1 MSNELQVINQQE
13 VLGQDF
19 RIYGTIEN
27 PLFLAKD
34 VAEWIDYSKDS
45 KGNYNVSVMLEK
57 VDDEEK
63 VKLYTNL
70 NNVKVGSNTWFLTE
84 DGLYEVLMQSRKPI
98 AKQFK
103 KEVKKILKDIRKHG
117 MYATETT
124 IDNILN
130 DPDFGIRLLTEL
142 KEEKAKRKAVEEEN
156 KNNKPKVIF
165 ADAVAGSDDSILVG
179 DLSKLL
185 NQNGIDIGQ
194 NRLFEWLRK
203 NNYLIS
209 RKGTSY
215 NKPTQKSMDLGV
227 FECKERTIIG
237 ANGKAKVGYT
247 PLVTGKGQQYF
258 INKFLNNKEE
268 Q

>member
-1 MSNELQVINQQE
+1 MQELQVLNNSKTLDSRE
-13 VLGQDF
+13 
-19 RIYGTIEN
+19 
-27 PLFLAKD
+27 
-34 VAEWIDYSKDS
+34 VAEMMGKKHENLLKDIQGS
-45 KGNYNVSVMLEK
+45 GKNLGIIPTLTKGNFHVVNYFIESSYKDAKGETRKCYLVTKMGCEMLGNKLQGEK
-57 VDDEEK
+57 GILFTAKYVERFNQMEQAIKELQPTPSYMIEDPIERAKVWITEQEKLQAEQEK
-63 VKLYTNL
+63 VKQL
-70 NNVKVGSNTWFLTE
+70 G
-84 DGLYEVLMQSRKPI
+84 
-98 AKQFK
+98 
-103 KEVKKILKDIRKHG
+103 
-117 MYATETT
+117 
-124 IDNILN
+124 
-130 DPDFGIRLLTEL
+130 
-142 KEEKAKRKAVEEEN
+142 EEN
-156 KNNKPKVIF
+156 KANKPKVIF

-258 INKFLNNKEE
+258 INKFLNNKED
-268 Q
+268 

>member
-1 MSNELQVINQQE
+1 MQELQVFNNNEFGQLRTINIDGKDYFVGKDIALALGYKNTNDAISRHCKWVVKHEGLKINGIEVALITEGDMYRLITHSKLPNAEKFEEWVFDE
-13 VLGQDF
+13 VL
-19 RIYGTIEN
+19 
-27 PLFLAKD
+27 P
-34 VAEWIDYSKDS
+34 S
-45 KGNYNVSVMLEK
+45 
-57 VDDEEK
+57 
-63 VKLYTNL
+63 
-70 NNVKVGSNTWFLTE
+70 
-84 DGLYEVLMQSRKPI
+84 
-98 AKQFK
+98 
-103 KEVKKILKDIRKHG
+103 IRKHG

-130 DPDFGIRLLTEL
+130 NPDFGIRLLTEL
-142 KEEKAKRKAVEEEN
+142 KEEKAKRKTLEEEN
-156 KNNKPKVIF
+156 KTNKPKVIF

>member
-1 MSNELQVINQQE
+1 MNELQVLNNSKTLDSRE
-13 VLGQDF
+13 
-19 RIYGTIEN
+19 
-27 PLFLAKD
+27 
-34 VAEWIDYSKDS
+34 VAEMMGMDHSRILR
-45 KGNYNVSVMLEK
+45 MLEGDESHVGIIPTLTEAQLGASKNFIESSYKGRNGENKCYQVTKKGCEILGNRLQGKKGILFTARYVERFNQMEQALKELQPTPSYMIEDPIERAK
-57 VDDEEK
+57 VWITEQEKLQAEQEK
-63 VKLYTNL
+63 VKQL
-70 NNVKVGSNTWFLTE
+70 G
-84 DGLYEVLMQSRKPI
+84 
-98 AKQFK
+98 
-103 KEVKKILKDIRKHG
+103 
-117 MYATETT
+117 
-124 IDNILN
+124 
-130 DPDFGIRLLTEL
+130 
-142 KEEKAKRKAVEEEN
+142 EEN
-156 KNNKPKVIF
+156 KANKPKVIF

>member
-1 MSNELQVINQQE
+1 MNELIKITEKDGQQLVSARELHEFLE
-13 VLGQDF
+13 VGRDF
-19 RIYGTIEN
+19 TTWIKARIEKYEFLENVDFTIIESFHQNGGKGGRPEKDYVLTIEM
-27 PLFLAKD
+27 AKELSMVENSEKGKQARKYFINCEKKLKEVVQTKPSYMIED
-34 VAEWIDYSKDS
+34 PIERAKVWITEQEKLQAEQ
-45 KGNYNVSVMLEK
+45 
-57 VDDEEK
+57 EK
-63 VKLYTNL
+63 VKQL
-70 NNVKVGSNTWFLTE
+70 G
-84 DGLYEVLMQSRKPI
+84 
-98 AKQFK
+98 
-103 KEVKKILKDIRKHG
+103 
-117 MYATETT
+117 
-124 IDNILN
+124 
-130 DPDFGIRLLTEL
+130 
-142 KEEKAKRKAVEEEN
+142 EEN
-156 KNNKPKVIF
+156 KANKPKVIF